1 MIRLEMKSC
10 SMILTEK
17 LAKYQLYHQTKLV
30 SMNILLVKKYYHII
44 KKYIYSKLNLLILLW
59 EQQLNKKNTN
69 KNNRI
74 SRKKQVEALQDLKQE
89 EQKKIYDQS
98 DDKLSIQKENC
109 DRLLNKRVDEIR
121 KNKRRN

>member
-1 MIRLEMKSC
+1 M
-10 SMILTEK
+10 
-17 LAKYQLYHQTKLV
+17 
-30 SMNILLVKKYYHII
+30 
-44 KKYIYSKLNLLILLW
+44 
-59 EQQLNKKNTN
+59 NKKNTN